1 VEWVD
6 KPLDAVGDAEGSSR
20 VLNFVESDGLS
31 RVRVRHVSLISFAPE
46 SGPPEW
52 QKEVVRLNEAEG
64 F

>member
-1 VEWVD
+1 MD

-46 SGPPEW
+46 SGPPKW
-52 QKEVVRLNEAEG
+52 QKAMARLKEAER